1 VGAVRL
7 PDEHWANYEEDV
19 DSLTAFVEAV
29 EKIAAFQAKT
39 DTRFVWR
46 GVAGASWALH
56 SPIVRRFKEK
66 HGHVPTEDELREL
79 EQEILKEARE
89 WALDWHS
96 AGGRLTSLELLAA
109 LQHYAAPTRMID
121 FTFNAFVALW
131 FAVEKNDNEPGRVF
145 AVDIAGRTVT
155 RAEASAAEPWWLVP
169 GLPRAGWRRKSWVWR
184 PPPFEPRIVRQD
196 GCFLMGGIPSTTPAR
211 RITGYED
218 PMRAHEVL
226 ECMSVPFNLIKFEQA
241 RAAAEGRALRGTPRI
256 PAPSRSRSRTRRRSE
271 PTWSER
277 SATRT
282 LRSTQTSPASRSTR
296 APSRRRC
303 PTETGRRSRRAS
315 ARSWQPAARRSLK
328 WVRRSI
334 GASSASPWKATRR
347 VTRRDWPHE
356 LATRSAKK
364 APEPGPL
371 PWAILGSNQ

>member
-169 GLPRAGWRRKSWVWR
+169 GLPRAEWRRKSWVWR

-241 RAAAEGRALRGTPRI
+241 RAAAEGRALRGTPPDTRAFTLTVSNKAAI
-256 PAPSRSRSRTRRRSE
+256 RTDLERAFGYSHASIYPDFPGFAEHARSVPPPVPYGDRTPIASSLGE
-271 PTWSER
+271 KLAAR
-277 SATRT
+277 SAAIVEVGQAINRRQLSLTVEGDK
-282 LRSTQTSPASRSTR
+282 AS
-296 APSRRRC
+296 
-303 PTETGRRSRRAS
+303 
-315 ARSWQPAARRSLK
+315 
-328 WVRRSI
+328 
-334 GASSASPWKATRR
+334 
-347 VTRRDWPHE
+347 H
-356 LATRSAKK
+356 
-364 APEPGPL
+364 
-371 PWAILGSNQ
+371 